1 MTVKWPAAYCV
12 LSNTSFTNPQIAEMA
27 RLVDV
32 DELEAEDAA
41 SAWLEANGDVV
52 QPWIDACA

>member
-1 MTVKWPAAYCV
+1 
-12 LSNTSFTNPQIAEMA
+12 MA

-41 SAWLEANGDVV
+41 AEWLGANGGVV